1 MNDNIST
8 ELKALLFDF
17 KKKFNYEITKINREC
32 KFWVFE
38 RIVEDSRTHQ
48 LILEDH
54 REDVDIGDWLIF
66 SYLIDDE
73 RNWYGNYIETQYPLT
88 YSEYKFIEKI
98 INELE
103 TESEIKK

>member
-1 MNDNIST
+1 MDNIISPN
-8 ELKALLFDF
+8 LKALLFGF
-17 KKKFNYEITKINREC
+17 KEKFNYELTEINYNC
-32 KFWVFE
+32 KFWVFK
-38 RIVEDSRTHQ
+38 RTVEDSSTHQ

-66 SYLIDDE
+66 SYLIEYSDYDD
-73 RNWYGNYIETQYPLT
+73 WYTETQYPLT

-98 INELE
+98 IHELE